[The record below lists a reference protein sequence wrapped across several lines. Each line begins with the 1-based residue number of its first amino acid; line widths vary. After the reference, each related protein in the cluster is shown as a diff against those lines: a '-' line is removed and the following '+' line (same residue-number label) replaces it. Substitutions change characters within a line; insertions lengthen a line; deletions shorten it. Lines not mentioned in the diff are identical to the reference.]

1 MSAIFRQV
9 CCKMALYKAKLMT
22 SAASLWGSFSFMW
35 NIFAGTKIQEDP
47 QGRMTSLC
55 LFTVYL
61 NTRCVCSPAFSNPL
75 VFVERKI
82 SKELLPT
89 LWEKFTGRRLV
100 RTSTTSR
107 QRHYR
112 GGGWLL
118 TKTFP
123 SWCYIDWVL
132 DGMYRYV
139 YLYIQVH
146 TCMYKDI
153 YIYTQYTCKLLP
165 IYTSQTALMPL
176 LLFQEKDMKC
186 FGSPCNILSASE
198 VLAWHQ

>member
-1 MSAIFRQV
+1 MNGRFA
-9 CCKMALYKAKLMT
+9 AKWPFTRPSWWHL
-22 SAASLWGSFSFMW
+22 LLVVWGSLSFMW

-55 LFTVYL
+55 LFISKHKM
-61 NTRCVCSPAFSNPL
+61 CVFTS
-75 VFVERKI
+75 VFKPVGFCWEKI

-153 YIYTQYTCKLLP
+153 YIYTIYMQIITHIHKPNSPDAATPLP
-165 IYTSQTALMPL
+165 R
-176 LLFQEKDMKC
+176 KRH
-186 FGSPCNILSASE
+186 E
-198 VLAWHQ
+198 VLWFTVQHS

>member
-153 YIYTQYTCKLLP
+153 YIYIHNIHANYYPYTQAKQPWCRYSSSKKKTW
-165 IYTSQTALMPL
+165 SALVHRATFL
-176 LLFQEKDMKC
+176 
-186 FGSPCNILSASE
+186 
-198 VLAWHQ
+198 VLRRC